1 MPEATDRVVVD
12 SLFIPAPVV
21 CGALV
26 FDPVLG
32 VHSGFIIASL
42 GKSELFALLCLLDFM
57 WSVSDLC
64 LFLAVPWV
72 DLQYLHFKS
81 ELQYNIT

>member
-32 VHSGFIIASL
+32 VHYGFIIASL
-42 GKSELFALLCLLDFM
+42 GKRETCLLCFDCLLGLCGLLVFC
-57 WSVSDLC
+57 VSSSRCRGLVC
-64 LFLAVPWV
+64 STYILKA
-72 DLQYLHFKS
+72 S
-81 ELQYNIT
+81 YNT